1 MKNTKKN
8 LSILVVAIVAVAFTT
23 STNLQ
28 AGSSAGIRISENEA
42 EAKCL
47 MPGEFTCNF
56 ALKTCRV
63 QLEGGVE
70 VTCGWSKLQ

>member
-47 MPGEFTCNF
+47 MPGEFNCKI

-63 QLEGGVE
+63 QLQGRVE
-70 VTCGWSKLQ
+70 VPSG